1 MITTSISVSKKMLL
15 TEKHQFTQ
23 CIRTEENGCYIA
35 QYKDLT
41 LKSVFQ
47 PIFSRSNIIIG
58 MEALVRLF
66 DKNGD
71 PIPPNLYFQNESVSL
86 ADQLNVDRLSRAIH
100 LRNFSMSNYRERLIF
115 LNFLP
120 ISSERLAAEGI
131 RSSLLMSRLKA
142 LQIDCRR
149 VVVELV
155 ELTAFSSKT
164 LASAANHLTKEDFLI
179 AIDDF
184 GCKES
189 SPERVAQVKPNI
201 LKLDRQLLLD
211 YMEGSKEPLLN
222 GIKLAKECHAKTVI
236 EGVETEQQLEA
247 MKALDIDF
255 FQGYHLAMP
264 QALLPR
270 LKLVS

>member
-1 MITTSISVSKKMLL
+1 M
-15 TEKHQFTQ
+15 
-23 CIRTEENGCYIA
+23 
-35 QYKDLT
+35 
-41 LKSVFQ
+41 FQ
-47 PIFSRSNIIIG
+47 PIFNANNAIIG
-58 MEALVRLF
+58 MEALVRLV
-66 DKNGD
+66 DLNGD
-71 PIPPNLYFQNESVSL
+71 PIPPNLYFQNDQITL

-100 LRNFSMSNYRERLIF
+100 LRNFSMSQYRERLIF

-142 LQIDCRR
+142 LQLDCRR

-155 ELTAFSSKT
+155 ELTAFSPKS
-164 LASAANHLTKEDFLI
+164 LASAAKHLTGEEFLI

-189 SPERVAQVKPNI
+189 SPERVAQVQPNI
-201 LKLDRQLLLD
+201 LKLDRQLLID
-211 YMEGSKEPLLN
+211 YMDGTTQPLIN
-222 GIKLAKECHAKTVI
+222 GIAVANECNAKTVI
-236 EGVETEQQLEA
+236 EGVETAEQLAA

-264 QALLPR
+264 QTLYPR

>member
-1 MITTSISVSKKMLL
+1 MLL
-15 TEKHQFTQ
+15 TEKHQFNQ
-23 CIRTEENGCYIA
+23 CIRTDDTGCCIA

-47 PIFSRSNIIIG
+47 PIFNADNAIIG
-58 MEALVRLF
+58 MEALVRLV
-66 DKNGD
+66 DLNGD
-71 PIPPNLYFQNESVSL
+71 PIPPNLYFQNDQITL

-100 LRNFSMSNYRERLIF
+100 LRNFSMSQYRERLIF

-142 LQIDCRR
+142 LQLDSRR

-155 ELTAFSSKT
+155 ELTAFSPKS
-164 LASAANHLTKEDFLI
+164 LASAAKHLNEEEFLI

-201 LKLDRQLLLD
+201 LKLDRQLLVD
-211 YMEGSKEPLLN
+211 YMDGNPQSLLS
-222 GIKLAKECHAKTVI
+222 GIKLAKACNAKTVI
-236 EGVETEQQLEA
+236 EGVETAAQLEA

-264 QALLPR
+264 QTLYPR

>member
-1 MITTSISVSKKMLL
+1 
-15 TEKHQFTQ
+15 
-23 CIRTEENGCYIA
+23 
-35 QYKDLT
+35 
-41 LKSVFQ
+41 
-47 PIFSRSNIIIG
+47 
-58 MEALVRLF
+58 MEALVRLV
-66 DKNGD
+66 DLNGD
-71 PIPPNLYFQNESVSL
+71 PIPPNLYFQNDQITL

-100 LRNFSMSNYRERLIF
+100 LRNFSMSQYRERLIF

-142 LQIDCRR
+142 LQLDCRR

-155 ELTAFSSKT
+155 ELTAFSPKS
-164 LASAANHLTKEDFLI
+164 LASAAKHLTGEEFLI

-189 SPERVAQVKPNI
+189 SPERVAQVQPNI
-201 LKLDRQLLLD
+201 LKLDRQLLID
-211 YMEGSKEPLLN
+211 YMDGTTQPLIN
-222 GIKLAKECHAKTVI
+222 GIAVANECNAKTVI
-236 EGVETEQQLEA
+236 EGVETAEQLAA

-264 QALLPR
+264 QTLYPR